1 MVKEIHKMSPQ
12 SRCLPFETHDAMKQ
26 SKLKAKINNWQKTHA
41 GKLGTALQK
50 QVCTDWSKHVE

>member
-1 MVKEIHKMSPQ
+1 MSPQ